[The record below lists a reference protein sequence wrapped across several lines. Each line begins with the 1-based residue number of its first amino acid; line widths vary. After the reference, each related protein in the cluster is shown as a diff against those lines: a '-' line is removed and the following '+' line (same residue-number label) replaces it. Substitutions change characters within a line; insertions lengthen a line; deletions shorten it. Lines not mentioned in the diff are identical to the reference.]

1 MPIINGNNPAAI
13 PVAPPLPNNN
23 SASSLRNGGGHGQP
37 QQTITSS
44 GALSQRSTLTPLS
57 PAAGTSSGAGNVSHL
72 PSSSHVLTLPSTLTL
87 HGELEVAN
95 DWSSLNMLHKDIGS
109 KGFRVEKSSDGTVHA
124 IGEKDGLSFDRLLS
138 PEEAAG
144 LEAIGSGND
153 RYVFSG
159 NRGGAGHVMVTAASD
174 FALAREAIV
183 KRMDRQNTVD
193 TGTDAIPFHNTSGAM
208 EIGTDAQPLPEPSSP
223 LKSDPKLWVSL
234 GVIAAGLVGLAVT
247 GIVQAVALTPAPE
260 EPQNTDPDAAAA
272 NAEKATSDQLTQEAY
287 KDPNN
292 QKVEI
297 DENGNAKPSGDLKDD
312 VLAAIEQQAKAAGEE
327 AKAKAIEDNA
337 NAQKNYTEQKAKHDH
352 EMLLS
357 SGIGYGISSG
367 LMLGGTAGLG
377 ATIALHHRNNNGA
390 EQTPIENNSNSF
402 PMNPYG
408 SANSASPTAGH
419 SEEPIYQ
426 NTLDARNNA
435 PAEDPSALYSRVNKP
450 RAEDVQS
457 LSDSELFDF
466 DDVSLN
472 SVPEIQYA
480 DLDPIALGS
489 SGLPPTPEPTLY
501 TGMQQ
506 NQGRANFSAIRS
518 QLESVF
524 SRDPTASPAGAA
536 RPNGPGN
543 FV

>member
-57 PAAGTSSGAGNVSHL
+57 PSAGTSSGTGNVSHL
-72 PSSSHVLTLPSTLTL
+72 PSSPHVLTLPSTLTL
-87 HGELEVAN
+87 HGELEVTN

-159 NRGGAGHVMVTAASD
+159 HRGGAGHVMVTPASD

-193 TGTDAIPFHNTSGAM
+193 TGTDATPFHNSSGAM

-247 GIVQAVALTPAPE
+247 GIVQATALTPAPE

-272 NAEKATSDQLTQEAY
+272 NAEKATSHQLTQEAFQHGE
-287 KDPNN
+287 N

-297 DENGNAKPSGDLKDD
+297 DEYGNAKPSGVLKDD
-312 VLAAIEQQAKAAGEE
+312 VQAAIEQQAKAAGEE

-337 NAQKNYTEQKAKHDH
+337 TAQKNHTEQKAKHDQ

-408 SANSASPTAGH
+408 SANSASPTVGH

-426 NTLDARNNA
+426 NTSDVRT
-435 PAEDPSALYSRVNKP
+435 AEDLSALYSRVNKP

-457 LSDSELFDF
+457 LAGSEYSDF
-466 DDVSLN
+466 DDISLN
-472 SVPEIQYA
+472 SGPEIQYA

-489 SGLPPTPEPTLY
+489 PGLPPTPEPTLY

-524 SRDPTASPAGAA
+524 SGDPTAPRAGAA
-536 RPNGPGN
+536 RLNGPGN

>member
-13 PVAPPLPNNN
+13 PVAPPLTNSN
-23 SASSLRNGGGHGQP
+23 SASSLRNGDGHGQP
-37 QQTITSS
+37 QQTISSS

-72 PSSSHVLTLPSTLTL
+72 PSSPRVLTLPSTLSL
-87 HGELEVAN
+87 HNELEVAN
-95 DWSSLNMLHKDIGS
+95 DYSALNLLHKDIGS
-109 KGFRVEKSSDGTVHA
+109 NGFRVERSSDGTVHA
-124 IGEKDGLSFDRLLS
+124 IGEKEGFSFDRVLS
-138 PEEAAG
+138 PEEVLG

-174 FALAREAIV
+174 FALARDAIV
-183 KRMDRQNTVD
+183 KRMDRQNTID
-193 TGTDAIPFHNTSGAM
+193 TGTDAMPFHNSSHAM

-247 GIVQAVALTPAPE
+247 GIVQATALTPAPE

-272 NAEKATSDQLTQEAY
+272 NAEKATSDQLTQEAF

-297 DENGNAKPSGDLKDD
+297 DENGNSKPSGVLKDD
-312 VLAAIEQQAKAAGEE
+312 VLAAIEQQSKAAGEE

-337 NAQKNYTEQKAKHDH
+337 TAQKNYTEQKEKHDH

-390 EQTPIENNSNSF
+390 EQTPIENSSNSF
-402 PMNPYG
+402 PMNPYNG
-408 SANSASPTAGH
+408 ASPTAGH
-419 SEEPIYQ
+419 SEEAIYQ

-435 PAEDPSALYSRVNKP
+435 PAEDLYSRVNKSGD
-450 RAEDVQS
+450 EDVQS
-457 LSDSELFDF
+457 LSGSEFSEFDNI
-466 DDVSLN
+466 SLN
-472 SVPEIQYA
+472 SVAESHYSE
-480 DLDPIALGS
+480 LDPIALGS
-489 SGLPPTPEPTLY
+489 PGLPPTVEPTLY
-501 TGMQQ
+501 AGMQQ
-506 NQGRANFSAIRS
+506 NQARANFSEIRG

-524 SRDPTASPAGAA
+524 SRDPTAPPAGAV
-536 RPNGPGN
+536 RLTGPGN